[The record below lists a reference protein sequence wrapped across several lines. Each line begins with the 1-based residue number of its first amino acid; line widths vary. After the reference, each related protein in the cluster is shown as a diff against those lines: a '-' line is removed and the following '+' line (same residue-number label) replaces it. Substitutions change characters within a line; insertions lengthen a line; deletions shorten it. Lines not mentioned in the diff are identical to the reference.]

1 MGSPDLLKHLRD
13 AGLSIEASDG
23 NLIVT
28 PRERLTDA
36 LRLAIKTHK
45 AALLVALVA
54 VTPATGPPPDPDRYC
69 WPHSTAMNMAEI
81 DRFLARVEFF
91 SGKGV
96 GLDAAETLA
105 DAMVFRDR
113 DADDR
118 RSCIEC
124 QHFSPRRKTCGN
136 TRSSGVGPEVGDM
149 AVKLQRCPGFQL
161 VRQ

>member
-13 AGLSIEASDG
+13 AGLSIEANDG

-54 VTPATGPPPDPDRYC
+54 VTPATGPPPNPDRYC
-69 WPHSTAMNMAEI
+69 WPHSMAMNTAEI
-81 DRFLARVEFF
+81 DRYLGRVETF
-91 SGKGV
+91 SRRGV
-96 GLDAAETLA
+96 GLDKAETLA

-113 DADDR
+113 DGMDDR
-118 RSCIEC
+118 RSCFEC

-136 TRSSGVGPEVGDM
+136 FSSSRVGPELGDL
-149 AVKLQRCPGFQL
+149 AVMLQRCPGYGG
-161 VRQ
+161 